1 MPKLNS
7 KSRKSSKGGDNCHN
21 GHNTGEPRQPSIE
34 LTQTTAWGEPAS
46 VTLEVTNDKGSLL
59 LRQNTYQC
67 GSAVDVFSALQ
78 KLTKMLRN
86 RRRRDKSRST

>member
-7 KSRKSSKGGDNCHN
+7 KSKKSSQGEDN
-21 GHNTGEPRQPSIE
+21 GHNIGEPRQPSIE
-34 LTQTTAWGEPAS
+34 LTTTTASGEPAS
-46 VTLEVTNDKGSLL
+46 VTLEVTNGKGSLL

-67 GSAVDVFSALQ
+67 GSAADVFSALQ
-78 KLTKMLRN
+78 KLTKMLRT